1 MNLGRAD
8 RQRRLD
14 LLAAEY
20 ALGTLPWRAR
30 RRLQRAATGDPAV
43 AHAIEAWEQRLCGFA
58 VAVPAL
64 TPAPRVW
71 NRIST
76 RLGLAAAG
84 AAPGGWWTRMPFWRA
99 FALASFAGLLA
110 LGVGNLVTR
119 QEAPGAI
126 VVVLAGPDAKP
137 ALVATASRRERVL
150 RVKAVAPITIAG
162 DRSLELWL
170 LPAQGDPR
178 SMGVVPAAGTAT
190 LPLATD
196 SADFLAG
203 AAGLA
208 ITLEPAGGSPSG
220 KPTGPI
226 LYTGKIEQI

>member
-1 MNLGRAD
+1 MNLGRED
-8 RQRRLD
+8 RQSRLD

-30 RRLQRAATGDPAV
+30 RRLQRAAAADGTV
-43 AHAIEAWEQRLCGFA
+43 ARAIGAWERRLCGLA
-58 VAVPAL
+58 IAVPAV

-71 NRIST
+71 TAISA
-76 RLGLAAAG
+76 RLGLGAAG
-84 AAPGGWWTRMPFWRA
+84 TAPGAWWTRMTFWRA

-110 LGVGNLVTR
+110 LGVGNLVSR

-137 ALVATASRRERVL
+137 ALVATASPRERVL

-162 DRSLELWL
+162 DRALELWL

-178 SMGVVPAAGTAT
+178 SMGVVPSAGTVAV
-190 LPLATD
+190 PLATD
-196 SADFLAG
+196 SGDFLAG

-208 ITLEPAGGSPSG
+208 ITLEPAGGSPTG

-226 LYTGKIEQI
+226 LYSGKIVQI